1 MDRDGHSDPKEL
13 LRSAHQ
19 PAKEQEHP
27 TAPFA
32 GLLSVQKMFLCGLE
46 LGKDVWLQEDT
57 GKVLLL
63 GKGDGKMDAKEM
75 LR

>member
-1 MDRDGHSDPKEL
+1 M
-13 LRSAHQ
+13 
-19 PAKEQEHP
+19 
-27 TAPFA
+27 
-32 GLLSVQKMFLCGLE
+32 QKMFLCGLE

-75 LR
+75 LWESII